1 MIVPFSQLR
10 DRIVRIL
17 VCNGEYVCG
26 QVTGYVSPE
35 DNALSEESILVQ
47 AALGEIA
54 EFYRADIHE
63 LEILA

>member
-1 MIVPFSQLR
+1 MIAPFSELH

-17 VCNGEYVCG
+17 ACNGEYVCG
-26 QVTGYVSPE
+26 LVTAHIRAE
-35 DNALSEESILVQ
+35 DNALSEESIIVQ
-47 AALGEIA
+47 ATAGDLA